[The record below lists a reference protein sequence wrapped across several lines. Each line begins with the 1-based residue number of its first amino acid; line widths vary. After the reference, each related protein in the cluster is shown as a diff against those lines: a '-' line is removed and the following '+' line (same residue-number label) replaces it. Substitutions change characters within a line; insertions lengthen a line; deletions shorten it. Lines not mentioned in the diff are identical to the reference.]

1 MNKLIIITSV
11 SVSVALLYAIF
22 TPNQYEASITLAP
35 AQEDNGALSGAL
47 GQLGGLASFAGMNIN
62 TGSTNE
68 SQIAQEIMQSWSF
81 IDEFIEK
88 HSLQI
93 DLYAANGWDSS
104 SNQLKIDSSL
114 YNQAKK
120 EWIMKGEDGEPSPPT
135 SWKLFQS
142 FKNRLTVKEDVNTGL
157 VTVSMEHYSPF
168 IAKNWLDMFIKSIN
182 EHMQKRQARKVTSNI
197 KFLEDQ
203 IEKTSI
209 SGMKE
214 VFFAII
220 EEQIKNKML
229 AEASPEYAFIA
240 VNPSMVPERK
250 SQPQRAL
257 ICILG
262 FVLGIIFS
270 IIYIILF
277 NFLKKD

>member
-1 MNKLIIITSV
+1 
-11 SVSVALLYAIF
+11 
-22 TPNQYEASITLAP
+22 
-35 AQEDNGALSGAL
+35 
-47 GQLGGLASFAGMNIN
+47 
-62 TGSTNE
+62 
-68 SQIAQEIMQSWSF
+68 
-81 IDEFIEK
+81 
-88 HSLQI
+88 
-93 DLYAANGWDSS
+93 
-104 SNQLKIDSSL
+104 
-114 YNQAKK
+114 
-120 EWIMKGEDGEPSPPT
+120 
-135 SWKLFQS
+135 
-142 FKNRLTVKEDVNTGL
+142 
-157 VTVSMEHYSPF
+157 
-168 IAKNWLDMFIKSIN
+168 
-182 EHMQKRQARKVTSNI
+182 MQKRQARKVTSNI

-229 AEASPEYAFIA
+229 ADASPEYAFIA